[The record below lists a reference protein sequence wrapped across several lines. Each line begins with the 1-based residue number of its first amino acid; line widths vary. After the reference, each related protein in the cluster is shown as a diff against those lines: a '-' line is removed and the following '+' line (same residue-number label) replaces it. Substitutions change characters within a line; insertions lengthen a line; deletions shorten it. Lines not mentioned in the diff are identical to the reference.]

1 MKNTE
6 NIELNSSLK
15 NYNFK
20 GWTSD
25 KIIEKYEYVLA
36 SREKQIEDLSL
47 EFGNVYQNLNKYT
60 DMVSNLENENNQ
72 LKNKNIKLV
81 KIKKFLF
88 I

>member
-1 MKNTE
+1 MKNNE
-6 NIELNSSLK
+6 NLESNSSLK

-25 KIIEKYEYVLA
+25 KIIEKYDYVLS

-60 DMVSNLENENNQ
+60 DICSNLENENNQ
-72 LKNKNIKLV
+72 LKNKTIKLV
-81 KIKKFLF
+81 L
-88 I
+88 

>member
-6 NIELNSSLK
+6 ITELNSSLK

-60 DMVSNLENENNQ
+60 EMVSNLEKENND
-72 LKNKNIKLV
+72 LISHINY
-81 KIKKFLF
+81 F
-88 I
+88 

>member
-6 NIELNSSLK
+6 ITELNSSLK

-60 DMVSNLENENNQ
+60 EMVSNLEKENNQ
-72 LKNKNIKLV
+72 LNSKNTKFVIL
-81 KIKKFLF
+81 KKS
-88 I
+88 